1 MAHGADAL
9 EALDEW
15 MMEERTLKA
24 EKTAEK
30 VVKAKC
36 RCDRA
41 KKSKV
46 DAEMEVAWAKRL
58 CAKALKVRQREE
70 MDAEKANSCLEKATN
85 DLARIRRRGKRQ
97 RMRVEE
103 GVWKNRDR
111 IKRFMEELV
120 EEVLA
125 SGVAPTSVAP
135 TSVGRSGGSS
145 SSSFV
150 PKDVAPKGVVPADV
164 SSDEES
170 SESTSSCCEG
180 TDSS

>member
-9 EALDEW
+9 EALEEW
-15 MMEERTLKA
+15 MMEEMTMKV
-24 EKTAEK
+24 EKTAGEL
-30 VVKAKC
+30 VKAKR
-36 RCDRA
+36 RCERA
-41 KKSKV
+41 KLSKME
-46 DAEMEVAWAKRL
+46 AEMEVSRAKRL
-58 CAKALKVRQREE
+58 CVKAMKVKLRAE
-70 MDAEKANSCLEKATN
+70 MELEKANSRLEKVTN
-85 DLARIRRRGKRQ
+85 DLVRIRRKGKRQ
-97 RMRVEE
+97 RMQVEE
-103 GVWKNRDR
+103 GVWQNRDR

-135 TSVGRSGGSS
+135 TSVGRSVGSS